1 MAKHHFISIFS
12 RLGAMVLRRTPM
24 AEAKQVHTRV
34 VSDTPTR
41 ARVKVSR
48 KRRNRH
54 EMARIAHKLQEQPG
68 VVEVRTNVQTGSIVV
83 RNEPGR
89 SVNIKGILEDLGI
102 ILESA
107 INIDIPSVGASKDSN
122 VALADAIARLSQ
134 QLGLNTSGLIN
145 LRVLIPLG
153 FGALSVLQL
162 VRRGLQID
170 AAPWYVLAFAAIES
184 YLRLN
189 TEQEPALQQQES

>member
-1 MAKHHFISIFS
+1 
-12 RLGAMVLRRTPM
+12 M
-24 AEAKQVHTRV
+24 AEVKQVHTRV

-41 ARVKVSR
+41 ARVKVSH
-48 KRRNRH
+48 KRRNHR
-54 EMARIAHKLQEQPG
+54 EMARIAHSLQEHPG
-68 VVEVRTNVQTGSIVV
+68 VREVHTNIQTGSIIV
-83 RNEPGR
+83 RNEPGI

-107 INIDIPSVGASKDSN
+107 TNIDIPSVGASKDSN
-122 VALADAIARLSQ
+122 VALADAIERLSR

-189 TEQEPALQQQES
+189 AEQGSELQQQES

>member
-1 MAKHHFISIFS
+1 
-12 RLGAMVLRRTPM
+12 M

-41 ARVKVSR
+41 ARVKVSQ

-54 EMARIAHKLQEQPG
+54 EMARIAHRLQEQPG
-68 VVEVRTNVQTGSIVV
+68 VREVHTNVQTGSIVV
-83 RNEPGR
+83 QNEPG
-89 SVNIKGILEDLGI
+89 SSINIKGILEDLGI

-107 INIDIPSVGASKDSN
+107 TNIDIPSVGASKDSN
-122 VALADAIARLSQ
+122 AALASAIARLSL

-162 VRRGLQID
+162 IRRGLQID

-189 TEQEPALQQQES
+189 TEREPALQEQES